1 MSNCFSV
8 EIHIEITLFLFA
20 DPQGGLK
27 LKIAALKVTKK
38 AAAKDSEV
46 RKVGPVVTKAYGKEK
61 PKVEKTQTQAPAVV
75 RLGAK
80 PSSSSSSSSSRKL
93 DCRKKSAEMLDGN
106 KAHGAGRAPHRDKV
120 QCLYISVVDCANA
133 FRYVVENGQCYSM
146 LLLCNA
152 TWWCMVLH
160 VMICSRINL

>member
-1 MSNCFSV
+1 M
-8 EIHIEITLFLFA
+8 FLFT

-38 AAAKDSEV
+38 TAARDSEV

-61 PKVEKTQTQAPAVV
+61 PKVEKTPTQAQAVV

-80 PSSSSSSSSSRKL
+80 PSSSSSRKV
-93 DCRKKSAEMLDGN
+93 DCRKKSAETQDGN
-106 KAHGAGRAPHRDKV
+106 KAHGAGRAPHKDKV
-120 QCLYISVVDCANA
+120 QCLYISVVSCVNA
-133 FRYVVENGQCYSM
+133 FRRVDGNWSV
-146 LLLCNA
+146 LLDAVLCNA
-152 TWWCMVLH
+152 VQWCMVLH